1 MKELIA
7 VYKKDLLRLKEE
19 VLSYKNE
26 DLLFKISGEINNS
39 GGNLAMHLTGNVRHF
54 IGAILGNSGYVR
66 NLEEEFSGRFSVE
79 KIVQDIDESIS
90 IVEKVL
96 ISLDTEMLSADYPQ
110 NVLGKPMTT
119 SFFLYHLLGHLNY
132 HLGQINY
139 HRRLITK

>member
-1 MKELIA
+1 
-7 VYKKDLLRLKEE
+7 
-19 VLSYKNE
+19 
-26 DLLFKISGEINNS
+26 
-39 GGNLAMHLTGNVRHF
+39 MHLTGNVRHF